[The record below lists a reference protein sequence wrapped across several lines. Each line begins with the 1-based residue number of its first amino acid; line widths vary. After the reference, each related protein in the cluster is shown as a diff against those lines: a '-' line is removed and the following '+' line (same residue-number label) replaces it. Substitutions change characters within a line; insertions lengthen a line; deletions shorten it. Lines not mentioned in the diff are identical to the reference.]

1 LIDNNRVEQSTK
13 DGQVSLEMR
22 RRQLGLEMTTLENDF
37 NLYRSST
44 SAGGSRKA
52 SIAFS
57 IAFTALANGAA
68 FGAPIWQKDL
78 GAFVPGQDGHHSRG
92 GFFSNE
98 IQSSIMDTERA
109 DSQANPNTV
118 KKMSMPVSFT
128 VVGCVKNG
136 QFASGPYTFQVES
149 YNDGVRLP
157 ASLAPYEGKTI
168 QIDGLL
174 SPGDHLT
181 PHKFAIVD
189 DKCRPDLHSSKFN

>member
-1 LIDNNRVEQSTK
+1 
-13 DGQVSLEMR
+13 M
-22 RRQLGLEMTTLENDF
+22 GLEMKTMGNDF
-37 NLYRSST
+37 ELYRSST
-44 SAGGSRKA
+44 SAGGAKKA

-57 IAFTALANGAA
+57 IAFTILANGAV
-68 FGAPIWQKDL
+68 FGGPIGQKDL
-78 GAFVPGQDGHHSRG
+78 VAFVPGQDGHHSRG

-109 DSQANPNTV
+109 DSQVNPNTV
-118 KKMSMPVSFT
+118 KKMSMPVSYT

-136 QFASGPYTFQVES
+136 QFTSGLYTFQVEL
-149 YNDGVRLP
+149 YNDGVRRP
-157 ASLAPYEGKTI
+157 VSLTPYEGKTI
-168 QIDGLL
+168 QIDGFL